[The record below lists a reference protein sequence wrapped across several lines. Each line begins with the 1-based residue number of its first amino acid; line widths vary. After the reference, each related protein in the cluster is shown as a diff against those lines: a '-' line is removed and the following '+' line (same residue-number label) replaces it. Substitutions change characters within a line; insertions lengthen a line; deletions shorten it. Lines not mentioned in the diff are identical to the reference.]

1 MIMKKLVK
9 CSIFILLLSTLLITP
24 TRAQDEVSFYYSE
37 KFVKNSVF
45 TWNVNQSINYYE
57 ALPKNANFT
66 VKLEDALYPG
76 PMTPSDLNNV
86 YITIDV
92 DGEKYSGVGFPLFW
106 HIRKINGSVETALR
120 EDFENSPEIYN
131 VSTAAGTLFKT
142 EFTIYHVNYTLSIE
156 MDIDSADGLTKRY
169 YEHFSD
175 NVDLE
180 SVIELVFTT
189 YTVEA
194 SLQFMWVVLGFFIIT
209 SALVIKRRRKK

>member
-1 MIMKKLVK
+1 MKKIIK
-9 CSIFILLLSTLLITP
+9 MSIFILLFSTLLIAP
-24 TRAQDEVSFYYSE
+24 ISAQDEVSFYYSE
-37 KFVKNSVF
+37 MFVKNSVF

-57 ALPKNANFT
+57 ALPKNANFS

-76 PMTPSDLNNV
+76 PKTPSDLNSV

-106 HIRKINGSVETALR
+106 HIRKLNGSVETTLR

-131 VSTAAGTLFKT
+131 VSTVSGNLFRT
-142 EFTIYHVNYTLSIE
+142 EFTIFHVNYTLSIE

-180 SVIELVFTT
+180 SVIELVFTN
-189 YTVEA
+189 YTVAA
-194 SLQFMWVVLGFFIIT
+194 SFQFLWVVVGFFIVT
-209 SALVIKRRRKK
+209 STLVIIRRRKK